1 MFQRPG
7 CGGAGGGKR
16 RGTSWVLHD
25 AVDTAR
31 RAKKQVDDS
40 ALWIVR
46 GQASC
51 CMIAVLK
58 AASARA
64 PASPNPRAAYSAT
77 NRVYTSP
84 TRSHPHLR
92 KHRQITNTC
101 LPPSS
106 RCLLPCLLAHLLVAP
121 RRSLPATQHNV
132 AAAPC
137 CRACFFP
144 SNGAQNTHPPQPSP
158 SARQSAW
165 FHNPFRPPRRCCW
178 VSTTAQQTRRH
189 GEGRSEAQL
198 LR

>member
-16 RGTSWVLHD
+16 RDTSWVLHD
-25 AVDTAR
+25 AVDTA

-106 RCLLPCLLAHLLVAP
+106 RCPLLLLTRAPSGCSASFSASNPTQRRRRAMLPGLLF
-121 RRSLPATQHNV
+121 S
-132 AAAPC
+132 
-137 CRACFFP
+137 
-144 SNGAQNTHPPQPSP
+144 
-158 SARQSAW
+158 
-165 FHNPFRPPRRCCW
+165 
-178 VSTTAQQTRRH
+178 
-189 GEGRSEAQL
+189 
-198 LR
+198 